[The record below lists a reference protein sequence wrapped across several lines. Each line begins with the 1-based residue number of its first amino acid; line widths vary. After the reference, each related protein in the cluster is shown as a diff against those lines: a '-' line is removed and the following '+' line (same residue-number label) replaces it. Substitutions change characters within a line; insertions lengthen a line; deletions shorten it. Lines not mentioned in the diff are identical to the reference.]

1 MKCCWEYW
9 CCVWQAKR
17 GHKISVNVSVYGW
30 EALLGCM
37 SWSQAGDPE
46 VMAGFLPKSSS
57 WPVTLLLSAPGLISA
72 ASKWFV
78 ILFKDNYWWW
88 PHSRPPNSFHLCPPP
103 NLIPKVESLYINTR
117 WHLLPFSSS
126 VKSVYLKIS
135 HRKDLQKAS
144 HTQSSH

>member
-57 WPVTLLLSAPGLISA
+57 WPVTLLLSAPGLWS
-72 ASKWFV
+72 
-78 ILFKDNYWWW
+78 
-88 PHSRPPNSFHLCPPP
+88 
-103 NLIPKVESLYINTR
+103 
-117 WHLLPFSSS
+117 LLPANDLWFCLRITIDGGLTRGHQTHITCSLHQIWSQRWR
-126 VKSVYLKIS
+126 VCILTQGDTYYLSLLLWNQFI
-135 HRKDLQKAS
+135 
-144 HTQSSH
+144 